1 MSIVVGVSA
10 GLRRS
15 LVAHGLD
22 RFREAVADRA
32 GYQEH
37 SVALER
43 ALWHDTFGS
52 CHLSAGIHLLR
63 WIRDKLKF
71 SLFGAAPGFSSFGL
85 AASLAAML
93 ALLARRRTLLIDF
106 SLEPDMAQDILGQGY
121 SKSIEALVDRFIH
134 TGGLSEKEVHEQV
147 AQYSPPSELG
157 LGNRTLDLLITPEEI
172 TPRYRDRLAAQR
184 GAEFAV
190 LLVEACKRLEYEFA
204 IINLGRS
211 LDTLR
216 GIVLTEHADL
226 TIAVC
231 QNIHAQPKA
240 WAERLRRL
248 DTKPSAQAFTVEEPP
263 LPFPDKDFVNSL
275 VSPDKVYENTASRLA
290 LIWAELLSPSISSE
304 LTDGSN
310 NHLKPYRG
318 TFLQR
323 LFGQA

>member
-1 MSIVVGVSA
+1 M
-10 GLRRS
+10 
-15 LVAHGLD
+15 
-22 RFREAVADRA
+22 
-32 GYQEH
+32 
-37 SVALER
+37 
-43 ALWHDTFGS
+43 
-52 CHLSAGIHLLR
+52 
-63 WIRDKLKF
+63 KL
-71 SLFGAAPGFSSFGL
+71 SLFGAAPESSSFGL
-85 AASLAAML
+85 AASLAAIL

-106 SLEPDMAQDILGQGY
+106 SFEPDLAQQILGQGY
-121 SKSIEALVDRFIH
+121 SKSIEALAERFIH
-134 TGGLSEKEVHEQV
+134 TGGLSEEDVREQV
-147 AQYSPPSELG
+147 TPYSPPAELG
-157 LGNRTLDLLITPEEI
+157 LGDRTLDLLATPKEI

-226 TIAVC
+226 TIVVC

-248 DTKPSAQAFTVEEPP
+248 DTKSSAQAFTVEEHP

-275 VSPDKVYENTASRLA
+275 VSPDKVYENTASRLV

-304 LTDGSN
+304 LTDGN
-310 NHLKPYRG
+310 NHRLTPYQG
-318 TFLQR
+318 GFLQR
-323 LFGQA
+323 LFG